1 MRLVRYR
8 NTWRRTMTDRIPST
22 PYPDTEEEPLEPMQ
36 TPGTEEEPEGP
47 DPSDDDSDETQ

>member
-1 MRLVRYR
+1 
-8 NTWRRTMTDRIPST
+8 MTDRIPST